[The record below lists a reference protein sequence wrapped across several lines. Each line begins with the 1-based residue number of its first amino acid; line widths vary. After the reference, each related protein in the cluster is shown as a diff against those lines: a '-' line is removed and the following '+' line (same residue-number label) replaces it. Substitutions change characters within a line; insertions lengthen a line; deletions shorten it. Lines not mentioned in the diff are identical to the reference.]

1 MPLSCLLEPPLNA
14 TTYIN
19 GWIGATKINSISEV
33 SDISFSGIDPN
44 ANPFATANF
53 GGVLAVLV
61 FKESKHF

>member
-19 GWIGATKINSISEV
+19 GRIGAIKIESTSEI
-33 SDISFSGIDPN
+33 SDISSSGIDPN
-44 ANPFATANF
+44 ANPFAIANF
-53 GGVLAVLV
+53 GGAFAVLV